1 MSTYIASQGL
11 SRRVLTPAIQ
21 TASTV
26 LDSEPQSLFINLRS
40 GRYRAFPVEP
50 SPAQSLDFAVFGE
63 VHVDFLRH
71 EIWRAGEIVAM
82 TAFEFRVLRFF
93 VANPGRVISRDEL
106 LQTVWGYN
114 CYPTTR
120 TVDNK
125 ILRLRQKLEPD
136 PARPVHFLTIH
147 GAGYKFVP

>member
-1 MSTYIASQGL
+1 MSTCTPIQGL
-11 SRRVLTPAIQ
+11 SRRVLIPSVRTV
-21 TASTV
+21 STV
-26 LDSEPQSLFINLRS
+26 LDPESQSLFINLRS

-71 EIWRAGEIVAM
+71 EIWRAGEMIAM